1 MAVTIDILSDDPI
14 VLVTF
19 STDITQADAHA
30 VRQHAVTLMQDHA
43 GTIYQ
48 VYDVRE
54 ATIDFAT
61 MMDIITEAR
70 RNQAGGLLD
79 PSLQIVIVGR
89 NAMIDIAR
97 DTVNKELNRSIPV
110 FNTVEAAIEAINI
123 GMLGKS
129 PE

>member
-1 MAVTIDILSDDPI
+1 
-14 VLVTF
+14 
-19 STDITQADAHA
+19 
-30 VRQHAVTLMQDHA
+30 
-43 GTIYQ
+43 
-48 VYDVRE
+48 
-54 ATIDFAT
+54 
-61 MMDIITEAR
+61 
-70 RNQAGGLLD
+70 
-79 PSLQIVIVGR
+79 VIVGR

>member
-1 MAVTIDILSDDPI
+1 MAVKIDLISDDPI

-19 STDITQADAHA
+19 SADITQADVHA
-30 VRQHAVTLMQDHA
+30 VRQHAVTLKDDHT

-54 ATIDFAT
+54 ATIDFAG
-61 MMDIITEAR
+61 MMEIITEAR